1 MYKKK
6 QITNEN
12 AHYWC
17 TDASILDQLI
27 MGTYS
32 VPRLD
37 SIKAAQAAGT
47 RTG

>member
-6 QITNEN
+6 EISLEN

-17 TDASILDQLI
+17 TDASILDQML

-37 SIKAAQAAGT
+37 SLKAASAK
-47 RTG
+47 